1 MNIKM
6 IIRFKKAPLF
16 IVLFLIPLTVFTTIA
31 VITFNEKDYGISVL
45 LFFADALLLF
55 AAWCLFFAYGLRIND
70 KRIIAVA
77 QSQIKIIP
85 LTEISRITVKFT
97 PDSVSATIKTKYQS
111 EIVFVWD
118 SIYLGSNPI
127 LLNCISANVTARFVE
142 KSISELS
149 KCDKVRILNYFN

>member
-1 MNIKM
+1 M
-6 IIRFKKAPLF
+6 L
-16 IVLFLIPLTVFTTIA
+16 VLSLLTALAILSFM
-31 VITFNEKDYGISVL
+31 EKEYGIAIPL
-45 LFFADALLLF
+45 LFFDALLLF

-127 LLNCISANVTARFVE
+127 FLNCISANVTARFVE